1 MFHEDVNNDY
11 IEYFII
17 DLYKNIMNL
26 ENMEDQSQAYKYTL
40 ANIRE
45 EIGMVDFLCRC
56 RTLTDAENEL
66 IDMIIEELKGDK
78 LTNREEE
85 RWRGNLKNWA
95 NYSK

>member
-11 IEYFII
+11 IEYFIM

-26 ENMEDQSQAYKYTL
+26 ENIEDQSRAYEYTL